1 MGYVSS
7 QLLKIETD
15 RYYLAKAKYVWL
27 FCGVSCLLAMD
38 GACVFHFYLIAGTEQ
53 KLKIQICP
61 EMLSVMWSKNW
72 NGSVVILVGESAL
85 ESALQLLLLL
95 SLSSLPP
102 SCLPL
107 SFFLTSLSPLPLPPP
122 FWSQIY

>member
-1 MGYVSS
+1 MFGSSAVS
-7 QLLKIETD
+7 L
-15 RYYLAKAKYVWL
+15 V
-27 FCGVSCLLAMD
+27 CLPWTGL
-38 GACVFHFYLIAGTEQ
+38 VFYFYLIAGTEQ
-53 KLKIQICP
+53 KLKIQMCP

-85 ESALQLLLLL
+85 ESALLLLLLL

-107 SFFLTSLSPLPLPPP
+107 SFFLTSLSPLLLPPP